1 MAQIYKEGEIKVR
14 PDVYYRYSNKG
25 AAKTAAIDGINAIVV
40 KAPWGPIDEVRAF
53 NDIEDIKAVYGTCIG
68 TEAATAIL
76 EEGASKVYIYRTGGT
91 GGAKA
96 SAKVGNV
103 TVNAKYEGDYP
114 LKIKIQKKPG
124 DDTIKQCYVL
134 INNGIKESFNFTAG
148 ESDSTELTKTL
159 SASDYVDVS
168 DASAP
173 EAVAETEVELSGGKN
188 PTVTA
193 ESYTKGFYALEPYY
207 YNVISVDTIED
218 SIQELLAEYVNDAA
232 RIGKFAIAVLGA
244 DQTLSLSQRVN
255 KAKSYNKEQ
264 IALIGNTYTHTDGT
278 TADMILSVARLA
290 GAVSA
295 TPSNKSIVH
304 RAIKNA
310 SDIPEKFTNSQYEEA
325 IQGGVILFS
334 KNSDGQIWFDSGVT
348 TLTILD
354 ENQDAGW
361 KKLKRTK
368 VRNEL
373 MHRLDLLLEKKV
385 GRVNCDADG
394 LADVI
399 QTGMGLLK
407 DMANE
412 NKIMGNGAFILD
424 SANPATSDSAWFL
437 IEVDDIDTLEK
448 IYLHYRFSNVPT
460 A

>member
-1 MAQIYKEGEIKVR
+1 M
-14 PDVYYRYSNKG
+14 
-25 AAKTAAIDGINAIVV
+25 V

-134 INNGIKESFNFTAG
+134 INNGIKESYNFTAG

-193 ESYTKGFYALEPYY
+193 ESYTKAVSYTHLDVYKRQEGYWRRKVKHKRRRESKGFSCHPALW
-207 YNVISVDTIED
+207 IFFT
-218 SIQELLAEYVNDAA
+218 
-232 RIGKFAIAVLGA
+232 
-244 DQTLSLSQRVN
+244 SQR
-255 KAKSYNKEQ
+255 
-264 IALIGNTYTHTDGT
+264 
-278 TADMILSVARLA
+278 
-290 GAVSA
+290 
-295 TPSNKSIVH
+295 
-304 RAIKNA
+304 
-310 SDIPEKFTNSQYEEA
+310 
-325 IQGGVILFS
+325 
-334 KNSDGQIWFDSGVT
+334 
-348 TLTILD
+348 
-354 ENQDAGW
+354 
-361 KKLKRTK
+361 
-368 VRNEL
+368 
-373 MHRLDLLLEKKV
+373 
-385 GRVNCDADG
+385 
-394 LADVI
+394 
-399 QTGMGLLK
+399 
-407 DMANE
+407 
-412 NKIMGNGAFILD
+412 
-424 SANPATSDSAWFL
+424 
-437 IEVDDIDTLEK
+437 
-448 IYLHYRFSNVPT
+448 
-460 A
+460 